1 MKQKADYF
9 SAFHADNKD
18 KFLYL
23 CGVLKNMHLGQI

>member
-1 MKQKADYF
+1 MKQKAHYFYAFDADY
-9 SAFHADNKD
+9 KD